1 LRDTSGKPVGGSMP
15 YPAGHRNEIRKKIVQ
30 SARRL
35 FNQHGFDGASLKDIM
50 AGAGRTHGGFYSYFE
65 SKSDLYVEVLG
76 CFFTDP
82 EWKSCWEGVEVD
94 LSSRDVGPQVVRA
107 YLSRQHFEDV
117 ENSCPMTALPTDV
130 ARSSVTT
137 KRAFET
143 VFRAM
148 VSVLERS
155 TAGNGG
161 PRREQAQAIA
171 ALCVGGMVVARA
183 MADRDYA
190 DELLDACMGVALEVG
205 GWTSGRKS
213 KNGGFKRTQQV
224 RAAAS

>member
-1 LRDTSGKPVGGSMP
+1 
-15 YPAGHRNEIRKKIVQ
+15 
-30 SARRL
+30 
-35 FNQHGFDGASLKDIM
+35 
-50 AGAGRTHGGFYSYFE
+50 
-65 SKSDLYVEVLG
+65 LG

-82 EWKSCWEGVEVD
+82 EWKSCWEGVDVD
-94 LSSRDVGPQVVRA
+94 LSSSEVGPQVVRA

-130 ARSSVTT
+130 ARSSKST
-137 KRAFET
+137 KRAFEI
-143 VFRAM
+143 VFKAM

-155 TAGNGG
+155 AAGNNG

-183 MADRDYA
+183 MADRSYA
-190 DELLDACMGVALEVG
+190 DELRDACMRVALELG
-205 GWTSGRKS
+205 GWSKGRKS
-213 KNGGFKRTQQV
+213 KHGDHKRTPRA